1 VYLRFTHVGIPTK
14 VILSCM
20 FDRAVSQEHMPF
32 YRTCQLV
39 VDDEGTALVNYKF
52 LANNA
57 AKKLNVKEKRIVY
70 LLN

>member
-1 VYLRFTHVGIPTK
+1 
-14 VILSCM
+14 M